1 MWSCLKKWVFLQKWE
16 MKSRHLTSSCC
27 HHLLKQLI
35 VLLFFGR
42 TEIHNTQKSV
52 RFSEHS
58 IHTVV
63 PQSFRT
69 MHQDIDPKQTTKH
82 FFHGQTAIMCFPQNE
97 QEVQMAAVASTR
109 KSAVKQ
115 QLSKSTVKFS
125 PPLLTF

>member
-1 MWSCLKKWVFLQKWE
+1 
-16 MKSRHLTSSCC
+16 MKSLHLTSSCC

-35 VLLFFGR
+35 LLLFFGR

-52 RFSEHS
+52 AFLEHS

-69 MHQDIDPKQTTKH
+69 MHQDIDRKQTTKH
-82 FFHGQTAIMCFPQNE
+82 FFHGQTVKLAIMCFPQNE

-109 KSAVKQ
+109 KSAAKQ
-115 QLSKSTVKFS
+115 QLRKSTVKFS
-125 PPLLTF
+125 PPLSTF